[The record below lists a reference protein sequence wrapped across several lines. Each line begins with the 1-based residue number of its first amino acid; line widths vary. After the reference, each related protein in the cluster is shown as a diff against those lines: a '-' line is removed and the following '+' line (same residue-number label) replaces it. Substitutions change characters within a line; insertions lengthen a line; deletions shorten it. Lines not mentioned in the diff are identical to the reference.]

1 MIVSGLSDIGRS
13 RGKNEDSFF
22 ASSDKSLPLYIVAD
36 GMGGHNAGDIAS
48 NMAVEI
54 IKEEFVS
61 NKEKL
66 KSPRKIKKIIYTAL
80 EKANRLIHQESLHE
94 LDLEGMGTT
103 AVVAYYFDCK
113 FYIGHVGDSRA
124 YILRDDYIK
133 QITEDHTLV
142 NELIKKGS
150 ITKDQAQ
157 HHPQRNYITRAL
169 GTSVDIEIDVNVVDF
184 NQKEI
189 MLLCSDGLY
198 NMLEE
203 EEILN
208 ILKEND
214 SLEEGIKSLVDRA
227 NENGGKDNITIIA
240 IKLDN
245 EVLVWL
251 GKHLGIDM
259 KY

>member
-1 MIVSGLSDIGRS
+1 MIVSVLSDIGAS
-13 RGKNEDSFF
+13 RANNEDALY
-22 ASSDKSLPLYIVAD
+22 ASLDKSLPLYIVAD

-48 NMAVEI
+48 NMAIEI
-54 IKEEFVS
+54 IKDEFIL

-66 KSPRKIKKIIYTAL
+66 KSPRKIEKAIKTSF
-80 EKANRLIHQESLHE
+80 EKANKLIYQKSLHE

-103 AVVAYYFDCK
+103 VVLGYYFDNS

-124 YILRDDYIK
+124 YILEDDSIS

-150 ITKDQAQ
+150 ITKSQAL

-169 GTSVDIEIDVNVVDF
+169 GTSRDIEIDINIADF
-184 NQKEI
+184 SSKET

-198 NMLEE
+198 NMIEE
-203 EEILN
+203 DTIVENLN
-208 ILKEND
+208 RAS
-214 SLEEGIKSLVDRA
+214 SLDEGVSSLVKIA

-240 IKLDN
+240 IKLDD
-245 EVLVWL
+245 EVLEWL
-251 GKHLGIDM
+251 EKH
-259 KY
+259 